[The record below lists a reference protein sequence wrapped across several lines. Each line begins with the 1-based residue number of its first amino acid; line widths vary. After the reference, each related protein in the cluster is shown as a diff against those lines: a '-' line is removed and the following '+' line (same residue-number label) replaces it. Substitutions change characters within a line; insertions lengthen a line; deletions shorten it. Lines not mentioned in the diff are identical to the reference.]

1 MQKMQKFEWIEWQG
15 CKVTYGDES
24 EPNLTM
30 LSQGP
35 ETIIR
40 MKTSD
45 GIFFLKPSHKQ
56 SVNIRRDIA
65 EYDKSIEFTS

>member
-1 MQKMQKFEWIEWQG
+1 MKKIQKFEWIEWQG
-15 CKVTYGDES
+15 CKEEYELES
-24 EPNLTM
+24 TPHIMM

-45 GIFFLKPSHKQ
+45 GIFFLKPLDKQ
-56 SVNIRRDIA
+56 TVDISGDLA
-65 EYDKSIEFTS
+65 RYDKSIEFTS